1 MDLIEYKDHPTLWH
15 TIRVLYSHRYVLGQI
30 TCHITKQVCPYLRL
44 KSLQGCLY
52 CCILIIRVFV
62 CMRVRVCISLHLCV
76 SVQGCHLWVDACRG
90 WKRVLES
97 PGAGVLSGCE
107 ESKVGWE
114 PKLRFSART
123 ANACICWKNQA
134 LESQPFYVMIPLA
147 IKEPMFIQEWSRV
160 CIISFLERKTALLS
174 GSHFA
179 CLAKHFCNCGW
190 SSVSVLHTAGLR
202 LTAAFQLPSQAVGP
216 SFCSPDLPISSP
228 A

>member
-1 MDLIEYKDHPTLWH
+1 M
-15 TIRVLYSHRYVLGQI
+15 
-30 TCHITKQVCPYLRL
+30 
-44 KSLQGCLY
+44 
-52 CCILIIRVFV
+52 
-62 CMRVRVCISLHLCV
+62 
-76 SVQGCHLWVDACRG
+76 
-90 WKRVLES
+90 LES

-179 CLAKHFCNCGW
+179 CLAKRFCNCGW

-216 SFCSPDLPISSP
+216 SFCFLPSCLSLGP
-228 A
+228 AVAQCVFPPEILTSLHTFLTKSHLFLRIQPTVTTRFEGSV